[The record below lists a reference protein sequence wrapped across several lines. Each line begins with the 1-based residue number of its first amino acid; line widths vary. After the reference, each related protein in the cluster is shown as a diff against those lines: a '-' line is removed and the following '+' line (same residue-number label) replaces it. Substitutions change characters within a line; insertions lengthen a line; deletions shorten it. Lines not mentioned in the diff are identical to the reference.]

1 MSTYVRIMSIHLTV
15 AGLFSSSTR
24 RRRPLCQGSGD
35 KVAKTFET
43 SATSRV
49 HLVVEDTGELKKKE
63 KKKRKTRVQ
72 REIKRGICWGT
83 DAAASIRGWTMRT
96 SALWCDCSLFR
107 SDYAR
112 NRVICGNKLTA

>member
-49 HLVVEDTGELKKKE
+49 HLVAEDTGELKKK
-63 KKKRKTRVQ
+63 KREKTRVQ
-72 REIKRGICWGT
+72 REIKRGIC
-83 DAAASIRGWTMRT
+83 RGNRCPQLPSEDGPCARARYGAT
-96 SALWCDCSLFR
+96 ALCF
-107 SDYAR
+107 A
-112 NRVICGNKLTA
+112 VITRETA

>member
-15 AGLFSSSTR
+15 AGLFSSST

-49 HLVVEDTGELKKKE
+49 HLVVEDTGELKKKKKE
-63 KKKRKTRVQ
+63 KKHVYNER
-72 REIKRGICWGT
+72 
-83 DAAASIRGWTMRT
+83 
-96 SALWCDCSLFR
+96 
-107 SDYAR
+107 
-112 NRVICGNKLTA
+112 

>member
-49 HLVVEDTGELKKKE
+49 HLVVEVTGELKKK
-63 KKKRKTRVQ
+63 KKKERKTRVQ
-72 REIKRGICWGT
+72 REIKRGICRGT
-83 DAAASIRGWTMRT
+83 DARCRSFHQRMDHAHERVMVR
-96 SALWCDCSLFR
+96 LLFV
-107 SDYAR
+107 SQ
-112 NRVICGNKLTA
+112 